1 MAIVIMCKCRYNIF
15 NVNCIILHITIV
27 DGHIIMIIN
36 PFLNLIVFLVII
48 VFILVCIEM
57 MSEIYCIM
65 NLVIVDFFNEYI
77 LLIVSIFIFYF
88 ISVIYIQLLLFCT
101 SQQSAYH

>member
-15 NVNCIILHITIV
+15 NVNCIILHIIIV

-36 PFLNLIVFLVII
+36 PFLNLIVYLVII

-57 MSEIYCIM
+57 IFEIYCIM
-65 NLVIVDFFNEYI
+65 NLVIFDFLKN
-77 LLIVSIFIFYF
+77 
-88 ISVIYIQLLLFCT
+88 IY
-101 SQQSAYH
+101 Y